1 MTARPVSNPEPV
13 TLPDGRSLAWAEYGD
28 PSGRPVLFFHGG
40 PGSRLPLLPGQGEAA
55 ASSGVRLLC
64 VERPGFGESTRH
76 PSRTLLGWA
85 DDVAAFASALE
96 LGRFAVIGYSA
107 GGPHALACAAK
118 PGARLDRAV
127 AVGCGVP
134 WNLPELTR
142 RMDWQRRTLRFLA
155 MRAPWLL
162 RLTYRGLPD
171 PGRHPEKL
179 VRKMLAGLS
188 KPDRELLGREELFRL
203 GTEHT
208 IAGVIHGFDGM
219 ADEVLLLARPWG
231 FDLES
236 IAAPVTLWC
245 GTEDTAAP
253 PCQAEHL
260 ASRIP
265 GARLHLLEGEGHLC
279 ILERWPEIL
288 ESALQR

>member
-1 MTARPVSNPEPV
+1 MGSPDPELV
-13 TLPDGRSLAWAEYGD
+13 TLPDGRSLSWAEYGD
-28 PSGRPVLFFHGG
+28 RSGRPVLFFHGG
-40 PGSRLPLLPGQGEAA
+40 PGSRLPLLPRQGETAA
-55 ASSGVRLLC
+55 ALGVRLLC

-76 PSRTLLGWA
+76 PSRTLIGWA
-85 DDVAAFASALE
+85 DDVASFSDT
-96 LGRFAVIGYSA
+96 LGLARFAVIGYSA
-107 GGPHALACAAK
+107 GAPHALACAA
-118 PGARLDRAV
+118 RLGDRLLRAV
-127 AVGCGVP
+127 AVGCGAP
-134 WNLPELTR
+134 WDRPESTR
-142 RMDWQRRTLRFLA
+142 NMDWQRRTLRFLA
-155 MRAPWLL
+155 TRAPWLL

-188 KPDRELLGREELFRL
+188 KPDRELLEREELFRL
-203 GTEHT
+203 GVEHT

-253 PCQAEHL
+253 LCQAEFL
-260 ASRIP
+260 AARIP
-265 GARLHLLEGEGHLC
+265 GARLHRLESEGHLC

-288 ESALQR
+288 ESALSD